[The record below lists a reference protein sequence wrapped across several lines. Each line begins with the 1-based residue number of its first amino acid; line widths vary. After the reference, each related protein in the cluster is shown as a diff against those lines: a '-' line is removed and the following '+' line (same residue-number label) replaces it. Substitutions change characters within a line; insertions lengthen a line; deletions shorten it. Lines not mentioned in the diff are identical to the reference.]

1 MNGHTSSGLSLQRWK
16 ELTKNVLRAGQRLGV
31 EVGSLV
37 VGVYPGHVYDSLP
50 DIVPNKV
57 HSHVY
62 VLGAGAGLG
71 LTVGQCPVSFKIFLH
86 ILFSREFNEPLLYRT
101 IFPQRKKPGNFGS
114 RSFFVLF
121 T

>member
-1 MNGHTSSGLSLQRWK
+1 MIGQTQTHERPYLQRS
-16 ELTKNVLRAGQRLGV
+16 ELAAV
-31 EVGSLV
+31 EGA
-37 VGVYPGHVYDSLP
+37 DP

-114 RSFFVLF
+114 CSFFVLF